1 MFFYAINLFEIGI
14 LLVQTIY
21 NELGIQFERRGIM
34 GMGVELHII
43 LAYAFGLIL
52 LYILGYLLLIPIKWI
67 LKFIYNGILGG
78 ILLLVINI
86 VGGFFGF
93 HIAMNIITALIAG
106 VLGVPGVVLLV
117 VVKYLL
123 K

>member
-1 MFFYAINLFEIGI
+1 MG
-14 LLVQTIY
+14 
-21 NELGIQFERRGIM
+21 M

-67 LKFIYNGILGG
+67 LKLIYNGILGG
-78 ILLLVINI
+78 ILLLVINV

-93 HIAMNIITALIAG
+93 HVAINIVTALIAG
-106 VLGVPGVVLLV
+106 VLGVPGVVLLTV
-117 VVKYLL
+117 MQYLIR
-123 K
+123 